1 MLYVIHAFDERYGGC
16 HGMED
21 WSIWDC
27 KNYAETESIA
37 WENSLEIINSFS
49 CIYEE
54 LEAEVE
60 DNIFDDMSE
69 DDIEQLRSDVYEED
83 IAYNVWEI
91 DKDIAKEY
99 DIDILEIMLNKDPE
113 DFIKKYCKE

>member
-1 MLYVIHAFDERYGGC
+1 MLYVIHAFDERYGGF
-16 HGMED
+16 HGLED

-27 KNYAETESIA
+27 ENEIEAESIA
-37 WENSLEIINSFS
+37 WENSMDIINGFS

-54 LEAEVE
+54 LEEEIE
-60 DNIFDDMSE
+60 DNISDDMSE

-83 IAYNVWEI
+83 VAYNVWEI

-99 DIDILEIMLNKDPE
+99 DINVLENMLNNYPE
-113 DFIKKYCKE
+113 DFIEKYCNK

>member
-1 MLYVIHAFDERYGGC
+1 MLYVIHAADAIYGGL

-21 WSIWDC
+21 WSIWQC
-27 KNYAETESIA
+27 NSEEEAVEIA
-37 WENSLEIINSFS
+37 IENSIEIINSFS

-54 LEAEVE
+54 LETEIE

-69 DDIEQLRSDVYEED
+69 DDIEQLRSDIYRND
-83 IAYNVWEI
+83 IDYNLWEI

-99 DIDILEIMLNKDPE
+99 DIDILEIMLNEDPE
-113 DFIKKYCKE
+113 DFIEKYCNK